1 MNGYD
6 ISVVVNGQTYEKRV
20 EPRRLL
26 ADFIRHDLQLRGT
39 RVGCEHG
46 VCGSCTVL
54 LDGEPTRSCITLA
67 VQTDGYEVQT
77 VESLTEPTGAGMHP
91 LQEAFSDCHA
101 LQCGFC
107 TSGFL
112 MTLKPVYDNGTPL
125 NRDEAR
131 EAISGNLC
139 RCTGYQQIVEATE
152 RALQRRD
159 EDS

>member
-1 MNGYD
+1 MNGYE
-6 ISVVVNGQTYEKRV
+6 ISVVVNGQTYEKQV

-67 VQTDGYEVQT
+67 VQADGCEVET
-77 VESLTEPTGAGMHP
+77 VESLAEPARAGMHP
-91 LQEAFSDCHA
+91 LQEAFSACHA

-112 MTLKPVYDNGTPL
+112 MTLKPVYDSGAL
-125 NRDEAR
+125 LSRDEVR

-152 RALQRRD
+152 RALQGRG
-159 EDS
+159 EDD